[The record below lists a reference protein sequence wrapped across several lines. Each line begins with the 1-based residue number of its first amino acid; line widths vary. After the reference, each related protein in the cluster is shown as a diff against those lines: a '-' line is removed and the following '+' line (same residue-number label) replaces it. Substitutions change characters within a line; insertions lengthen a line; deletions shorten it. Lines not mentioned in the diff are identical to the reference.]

1 MTDQG
6 IEEPEG
12 SPPELQ
18 GRSASGARLMAEL
31 RQANTRAER
40 AERELQRTRQG
51 ASYVV
56 GALLVQ
62 AAKDPRRLVLLP
74 RDLWR
79 VWRLRKARRTAGRSI
94 APGVQPRE
102 ILDRDAT
109 RLLLPRLSAVPAG
122 RRLTIAGALSAATA
136 REWGPYAAVSMALPQ
151 DGTALIEAIDPDI
164 VVIDSAAALPGETW
178 SHLGNPAAIDRLL
191 AAGAMVDAAHALG
204 RPVVL
209 LRMTPPSHTAF
220 LADLAG
226 RCDLVVDGPGSTRV
240 SPWHPGID
248 PLAWAA
254 MTPDANGL
262 LVPPPGESRPAAHLS
277 QLLFSA
283 SINPVTVDPAAP
295 VDVAWARA
303 LAQTSAGVADPAIV
317 SSRTLGAGRTSV
329 GLLASGRR
337 VLSGGDADL
346 DTLLARRPDALTAA
360 LITSDPQALV
370 EAARRGPT
378 PLTATEHR
386 AALAAVLLAASAP
399 VQLTRLAERLG
410 IAARPRS
417 CWDVALVA
425 DADLDVDRILSQSWR
440 PREVITDAT
449 ITARA
454 HQALDEAGID
464 VVERPLG
471 RDVDPARLGLTST
484 YVAHQV
490 DLHQPHD
497 ILDLLSG
504 ALLGQPTP
512 AHPTD
517 ARMMRSR

>member
-1 MTDQG
+1 MTEHG
-6 IEEPEG
+6 IEGQPD
-12 SPPELQ
+12 SPSAPQ
-18 GRSASGARLMAEL
+18 GRSASGAQLVAEL

-56 GALLVQ
+56 GSLLVQ

-79 VWRLRKARRTAGRSI
+79 VWRLRKARRTTGRSS

-102 ILDRDAT
+102 ILDREAT
-109 RLLLPRLSAVPAG
+109 RLLMPRLTTVPAG
-122 RRLTIAGALSAATA
+122 HRLTIAGALSAATA
-136 REWGPYAAVSMALPQ
+136 REWGPYAAVSAALPH
-151 DGTALIEAIDPDI
+151 DGAALIEAIDPDI
-164 VVIDSAAALPGETW
+164 VVIDSAAALPGEAW

-209 LRMTPPSHTAF
+209 LRMTSPSHTAF
-220 LADLAG
+220 LADLAA

-240 SPWHPGID
+240 SAWHPGID

-254 MTPDANGL
+254 LTPDAHGL

-277 QLLFSA
+277 QLLFAA
-283 SINPVTVDPAAP
+283 SNNPVTVDPAAP

-303 LAQTSAGVADPAIV
+303 ITRSSAGVADPAIV
-317 SSRTLGAGRTSV
+317 SPRTLGAGRTSV

-337 VLSGGDADL
+337 VLSGGDTDL
-346 DTLLARRPDALTAA
+346 ETLLARRPDALTAA
-360 LITSDPQALV
+360 LITPDTQALM
-370 EAARRGPT
+370 EAAQRGPT
-378 PLTATEHR
+378 PLNATEHR

-417 CWDVALVA
+417 CWDVAIVA
-425 DADLDVDRILSQSWR
+425 DADLDVDHVLSQSWR
-440 PREVITDAT
+440 PREVITDTT
-449 ITARA
+449 IAPRA
-454 HQALDEAGID
+454 HQALEEAGIA
-464 VVERPLG
+464 VIELPPG
-471 RDVDPARLGLTST
+471 QDVDPARLGLTSAF
-484 YVAHQV
+484 VAHQV
-490 DLHQPHD
+490 DLRQSHD
-497 ILDLLSG
+497 ILDLLAG
-504 ALLGQPTP
+504 ALLGQPAP

-517 ARMMRSR
+517 ARMLRSR